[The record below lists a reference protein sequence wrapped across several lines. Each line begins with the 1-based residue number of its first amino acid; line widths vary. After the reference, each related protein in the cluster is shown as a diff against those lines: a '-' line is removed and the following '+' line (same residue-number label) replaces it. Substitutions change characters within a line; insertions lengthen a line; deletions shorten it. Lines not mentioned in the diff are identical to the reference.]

1 MFPIVEARFLA
12 PDVKLFRIE
21 APRVARK
28 RLAGQFV
35 IVRIQEEGERIPLTI
50 ADSSAAD
57 GTVTLIVQ
65 GVGKTTK
72 QMNRLSRGD
81 ALLDLVGPLGKPT
94 EVERFGT
101 VAMVGGGVG
110 TAIAWPSAVALQ
122 QAGNRVISIVG
133 ARTSDLLILEDEMKA
148 VSDLLNVVVG
158 KTVTIDEL
166 FEEEGFDAVFIATGA
181 GLPRFLG
188 VPGEHLNG
196 VCSANEFLTRVN
208 LMKAWPVEPDP
219 RLRIRNAARRGHR
232 GGRHLGQPD
241 RAVLDAGPRHDP
253 QGLHR
258 GEPGNAPHLEER
270 RLRGRRHRDRSGHRD
285 PRHGSGEEGRPL
297 RGRLPALGGV
307 GGPGSWV
314 AG

>member
-35 IVRIQEEGERIPLTI
+35 IVRIQEEGERIPLTL

-72 QMNRLSRGD
+72 RMNRLEAGD

-101 VAMVGGGVG
+101 VAVVGGGVG
-110 TAIAWPSAVALQ
+110 TAIAYPSAVALQ

-133 ARTSDLLILEDEMKA
+133 ARTSGLLILEDEMRA
-148 VSDLLNVVVG
+148 VSDLLIVTTDDGTRGFHGFVTQALAERIAAEPIDRVYAIGPVPMMKAVADVTRPLGIRTIVSLNPIMVDGTGMCGGCRVLVG
-158 KTVTIDEL
+158 GTSKFACVDGPE
-166 FEEEGFDAVFIATGA
+166 FDAHEVDF
-181 GLPRFLG
+181 
-188 VPGEHLNG
+188 
-196 VCSANEFLTRVN
+196 RV
-208 LMKAWPVEPDP
+208 LQQ
-219 RLRIRNAARRGHR
+219 RNAAYRKEEKES
-232 GGRHLGQPD
+232 LD
-241 RAVLDAGPRHDP
+241 VFLRA
-253 QGLHR
+253 GLCA
-258 GEPGNAPHLEER
+258 EVQ
-270 RLRGRRHRDRSGHRD
+270 S
-285 PRHGSGEEGRPL
+285 
-297 RGRLPALGGV
+297 
-307 GGPGSWV
+307 
-314 AG
+314 